1 MQVQIKQT
9 IWEILDHEKLEIPAL
24 GRILDA
30 LSHVAEED
38 PQLARKMAL
47 KIREAYRLHAQKMQA

>member
-1 MQVQIKQT
+1 MIKQT

-30 LSHVAEED
+30 LSAVAEED
-38 PQLARKMAL
+38 VQLARKMAL
-47 KIREAYRLHAQKMQA
+47 KIIEAYRSHARKERS